1 MLNRFP
7 DNARPLF
14 APAPASLAILLL
26 AAVPAL
32 AGGYGLGSSHTFPD
46 SIVEWIGFIDLD
58 DETLNLF
65 GAALFVFA
73 GFFGYFSKM
82 AIKEHGFGLVLNGL
96 IGVAGICVAL
106 HFAVPRL
113 PLLSGVSDEMRFGL
127 GLIIAFA
134 GAALLLVIAALFKNV
149 ATRQVNR
156 VLIRVGTPPRPLP
169 FQREPELDSRVAAA
183 MRKKV

>member
-1 MLNRFP
+1 MLKKFLG
-7 DNARPLF
+7 NARPLF
-14 APAPASLAILLL
+14 VRAPASLAILLL

-32 AGGYGLGSSHTFPD
+32 AGGYGLGSSHSFLD
-46 SIVEWIGFIDLD
+46 SIIEWVGFIDLD

-82 AIKEHGFGLVLNGL
+82 AIKEHGFGIVLNGL

-127 GLIIAFA
+127 GLIVAGA
-134 GAALLLVIAALFKNV
+134 GAALLLVAAALFKNV

-156 VLIRVGTPPRPLP
+156 ILIRFGTPPRPLP
-169 FQREPELDSRVAAA
+169 FQRQPELDPRIAAA
-183 MRKKV
+183 LRKKV